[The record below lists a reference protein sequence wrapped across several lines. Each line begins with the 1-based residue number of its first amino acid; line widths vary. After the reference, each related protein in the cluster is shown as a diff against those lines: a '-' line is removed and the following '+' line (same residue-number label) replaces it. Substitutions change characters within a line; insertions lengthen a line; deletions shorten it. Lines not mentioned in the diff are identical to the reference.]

1 MTVTCFFWRLRE
13 AAGRIEQAGIGYVV
27 ALVAGAAIGSYG
39 AGTANLWLSGET
51 GVARSIVGG
60 LAGGIASIELY
71 KRARGISG
79 STGIIFVPAFCTT
92 VAIGR
97 WGCFYSGLT
106 DHTHGCPASLPWAHD
121 FGDGVPRHP
130 VQLYESAAM
139 AAFLVYALVML
150 ARRNAFFMRN
160 GFYLMVLWYAAQRF
174 CWEFLKPYAPVLG
187 PLNLFHLIC
196 LALIA
201 YALAMLIGSQTQP
214 RAPADTPRADKIP
227 IPNPRSPPMVRTPS
241 TMLPLGTTA
250 PDFDLPNVD
259 GRMVDYAAAAGPKG
273 TVVMFICNHCP
284 FVKHVADQL
293 ATLGREYLPRGV
305 GFAAISS
312 NDVSAHP
319 ADSPEQMVREA
330 EDRGYVFPYLY
341 DETQEVAK
349 AYHAACTPDFYV
361 FDADRKLVY
370 RGQLDPS
377 RPGSDVP
384 VSGHDLR
391 VALDTLL
398 AGKSPVAAQI
408 PSLGCNIKWK
418 PGNHPPYF
426 SP

>member
-1 MTVTCFFWRLRE
+1 
-13 AAGRIEQAGIGYVV
+13 
-27 ALVAGAAIGSYG
+27 
-39 AGTANLWLSGET
+39 
-51 GVARSIVGG
+51 
-60 LAGGIASIELY
+60 
-71 KRARGISG
+71 
-79 STGIIFVPAFCTT
+79 
-92 VAIGR
+92 
-97 WGCFYSGLT
+97 
-106 DHTHGCPASLPWAHD
+106 
-121 FGDGVPRHP
+121 
-130 VQLYESAAM
+130 
-139 AAFLVYALVML
+139 
-150 ARRNAFFMRN
+150 
-160 GFYLMVLWYAAQRF
+160 
-174 CWEFLKPYAPVLG
+174 
-187 PLNLFHLIC
+187 
-196 LALIA
+196 
-201 YALAMLIGSQTQP
+201 
-214 RAPADTPRADKIP
+214 
-227 IPNPRSPPMVRTPS
+227 
-241 TMLPLGTTA
+241 MLPLGTTA

-259 GRMVDYAAAAGPKG
+259 GQMVDYAAAAGPNG

-293 ATLGREYLPRGV
+293 AQLGREYVSRGV

-391 VALDTLL
+391 AALDTLL
-398 AGKSPVAAQI
+398 AGKPPVAAQI